1 MSLSDTIKQ
10 IIKDSS
16 PALEDATKAV
26 EKAKAELTKVTAE
39 YRAQETVRNHCIMEC
54 YKARIAAIN
63 KAIDEEIKTM
73 AAPDKFDA
81 DRVKYLRDF
90 LAGKFDDKYESGI
103 ELRFEKL
110 KCLHELKLTVKKFP
124 LVQRVADVIERWI
137 GKKFDVKESD
147 DGCISL
153 NNHDNSLMVTD
164 RGLYEYYTD
173 TEIYRKREWRNTI
186 SRANIFVGD
195 CHRSYDFATHF
206 VEFWELN
213 CLDMALSA
221 VYVLG
226 APKPQFGLGRD
237 NESMEPLN
245 EYGRILKNIGSIDV
259 LSTYRVKPVEVT
271 PEIIAG
277 LVIAAYPGM
286 FTVSE
291 VFKVWPDLIKPAQD
305 ALESMLKKAEKSL
318 NLVKFNRISDLSFD
332 RGTESFIWHDTVDE
346 GDMFD
351 PDTCEMVHTSLVKHS
366 LPMGEVPFSQIAEYA
381 LTNLDGVSRYGYVI
395 LKYNNQ
401 STWRN
406 DYFTLND
413 VNTVRGQDIL
423 PKKLQEYLEIIDFPT
438 KIEKFNWD
446 PPCRTIQFSAALK
459 IPMEK
464 FHKMYQ
470 DRTDDCRK
478 ETYKDGDTYYLK
490 DYCVDKHLF
499 KLYLHKED
507 LEGI

>member
-1 MSLSDTIKQ
+1 MSLSDTITQ
-10 IIKDSS
+10 IIEDSS
-16 PALEDATKAV
+16 PAIEAATKAV

-39 YRAQETVRNHCIMEC
+39 YRAQESIRNNCIMGC
-54 YKARIAAIN
+54 YTARVAAIN

-81 DRVKYLRDF
+81 DRVKYLREF

-110 KCLHELKLTVKKFP
+110 KCLHELKLTVNKFP
-124 LVQRVADVIERWI
+124 LVQRVADVIERWT
-137 GKKFDVKESD
+137 GKKFEVEKYDI
-147 DGCISL
+147 GCVSL
-153 NNHDNSLMVTD
+153 NNHDDSLLITD
-164 RGLYEYYTD
+164 RGQYEYFD
-173 TEIYRKREWRNTI
+173 ANEIYRKREWRSTI

-195 CHRSYDFATHF
+195 RHRSYDYTTHF

-213 CLDMALSA
+213 CLDMVLSA
-221 VYVLG
+221 AYVLG
-226 APKPQFGLGRD
+226 VPKPQFGLGRD

-245 EYGRILKNIGSIDV
+245 AYGRILKNIGSIDV
-259 LSTYRVKPVEVT
+259 LTIYHSKPVELT

-277 LVIAAYPGM
+277 CVIAAHPGM
-286 FTVSE
+286 FSVSE

-305 ALESMLKKAEKSL
+305 ALESMLKKAEKAV

-332 RGTESFIWHDTVDE
+332 RGTGSFIWHDTVDE

-351 PDTCEMVHTSLVKHS
+351 PDTCEVVHTALVKHS
-366 LPMGEVPFSQIAEYA
+366 LPVGEVPFSQIADYA
-381 LTNLDGVSRYGYVI
+381 LANIDGVSRYGYVI

-423 PKKLQEYLEIIDFPT
+423 PKKLQEYLEIIVFPT
-438 KIEKFNWD
+438 KIERFNWD
-446 PPCRTIQFSAALK
+446 PPCHSIQFRAALK
-459 IPMEK
+459 IPMEQ

-470 DRTDDCRK
+470 DRTDDCRR

-490 DYCVDKHLF
+490 DYCVAKHLA

>member
-1 MSLSDTIKQ
+1 MSLADTLQQ
-10 IIKDSS
+10 ISEDYADSIT
-16 PALEDATKAV
+16 AATKSV
-26 EKAKAELTKVTAE
+26 KKAEAKLTKVTAE
-39 YRAQETVRNHCIMEC
+39 YRAQESIRNNCIKEC
-54 YKARIAAIN
+54 YNARIAAIN
-63 KAIDEEIKTM
+63 KAIDEETKTM

-124 LVQRVADVIERWI
+124 FVQRVADVIERWT
-137 GKKFDVKESD
+137 GKKFEVKEYD

-153 NNHDNSLMVTD
+153 NNHDNSLMVTY
-164 RGLYEYYTD
+164 RGQYEYID
-173 TEIYRKREWRNTI
+173 DNEIYRKREWRGTI
-186 SRANIFVGD
+186 SKANIDVGNRN
-195 CHRSYDFATHF
+195 RSYDFATHF

-221 VYVLG
+221 GYVLG
-226 APKPQFGLGRD
+226 SPKPQFGLGRD
-237 NESMEPLN
+237 NESMKPLN
-245 EYGRILKNIGSIDV
+245 EYGRILKNIGSIDA

-305 ALESMLKKAEKSL
+305 ALESMLNKAEKAV

-332 RGTESFIWHDTVDE
+332 RGTGSFIWHDTVDE
-346 GDMFD
+346 GEMFD

-366 LPMGEVPFSQIAEYA
+366 LPVGEVPFSQIAEYA

-395 LKYNNQ
+395 LKYNNR

-413 VNTVRGQDIL
+413 VNDVRGQDIL
-423 PKKLQEYLEIIDFPT
+423 PKKLQEYLEIIYFPT

-446 PPCRTIQFSAALK
+446 PPCHSIQFRAALK

-470 DRTDDCRK
+470 DCTDDCRR

-490 DYCVDKHLF
+490 DHCVSKHLSN
-499 KLYLHKED
+499 LYLHKED